1 MEVLDKIWAYVLP
14 VGGGI
19 TLGAAIIAILVP
31 VIKGVITRAVAKID
45 VEAVEK
51 KAVDKGLDKIKTV
64 SFKQS
69 IQPVVES
76 ELRKVTEEANTY
88 IKAQIDELN
97 YNYVKLVTILTKLSA
112 YFDNSI
118 AVSDTAKAELKQALA
133 DAQKT
138 ANIEQDIEVEEF
150 VVQTPIVEIKPENG
164 DDSGY
169 ITVER

>member
-1 MEVLDKIWAYVLP
+1 MRKI
-14 VGGGI
+14 
-19 TLGAAIIAILVP
+19 
-31 VIKGVITRAVAKID
+31 
-45 VEAVEK
+45 
-51 KAVDKGLDKIKTV
+51 
-64 SFKQS
+64 
-69 IQPVVES
+69 
-76 ELRKVTEEANTY
+76 TEEANTY

-150 VVQTPIVEIKPENG
+150 VAQTPVVEIKPENG

>member
-19 TLGAAIIAILVP
+19 TLGALIIAILVP

-45 VEAVEK
+45 IDAVEK
-51 KAVDKGLDKIKTV
+51 KAVNKGIDKIKTV

-76 ELRKVTEEANTY
+76 ELKKVTEEANRY
-88 IKAQIDELN
+88 LEKQIDDLN
-97 YNYVKLVTILTKLSA
+97 SNYFKIIIILEKFAA

-118 AVSDTAKAELKQALA
+118 AVSDATKDELRKALT
-133 DAQKT
+133 DAQNCAK
-138 ANIEQDIEVEEF
+138 IEQDISVEEF
-150 VVQTPIVEIKPENG
+150 TEETHFVENTPQNASDG
-164 DDSGY
+164 GY
-169 ITVER
+169 ITVAR